1 MKKNYKTI
9 GTILIGII
17 IFLFFIISYFT
28 GGKSKLNK
36 NNNESIFVEENESME
51 VISKKE
57 EKEEKESTK
66 IVVDIKGEV
75 KKPDIYW
82 LEEDSIIEDLIN
94 IAGGVT
100 EEGDLSKIN
109 RAEKLNNHE
118 VVVITNIN
126 DEESEGETII
136 SSTINN
142 NKDNKININTA
153 NSAELDS
160 LSGIGPSKAEAI
172 IKYREENGNFKTIEE
187 IKNVTGIGEGLF
199 EKFKE
204 NITI

>member
-57 EKEEKESTK
+57 EKESTK

-82 LEEDSIIEDLIN
+82 LEEDSIMEDLIN

-118 VVVITNIN
+118 VVVIPNIN
-126 DEESEGETII
+126 DEENEGETII

>member
-28 GGKSKLNK
+28 GGKSKINK

-118 VVVITNIN
+118 VVVIPNIN

>member
-82 LEEDSIIEDLIN
+82 LKEDSIIEDLIN

-118 VVVITNIN
+118 VVVIPNIN

>member
-36 NNNESIFVEENESME
+36 NNNESIFVEENEYME

-118 VVVITNIN
+118 VVVIPNIN

>member
-118 VVVITNIN
+118 VVVIPNIN
-126 DEESEGETII
+126 DEESEGEPII

>member
-17 IFLFFIISYFT
+17 IFLFFIIFYFT

-118 VVVITNIN
+118 VVVIPNIN

>member
-51 VISKKE
+51 VISK
-57 EKEEKESTK
+57 KEEKESTK

-118 VVVITNIN
+118 VVVIPNIN
-126 DEESEGETII
+126 DEENEGETII

>member
-1 MKKNYKTI
+1 
-9 GTILIGII
+9 
-17 IFLFFIISYFT
+17 
-28 GGKSKLNK
+28 
-36 NNNESIFVEENESME
+36 ME

-118 VVVITNIN
+118 VVVIPNIN

-136 SSTINN
+136 SSTINT

>member
-51 VISKKE
+51 VISK
-57 EKEEKESTK
+57 KEEKESTK

-118 VVVITNIN
+118 VVVIPNIN

-142 NKDNKININTA
+142 NKDNKINISKKYATKVLSSDIVRSTIFDNAVYTFNGGEYV
-153 NSAELDS
+153 NSFS
-160 LSGIGPSKAEAI
+160 L
-172 IKYREENGNFKTIEE
+172 EN
-187 IKNVTGIGEGLF
+187 
-199 EKFKE
+199 
-204 NITI
+204 

>member
-118 VVVITNIN
+118 VVVIPNIN

-187 IKNVTGIGEGLF
+187 IKNVTGIGEGLS

>member
-57 EKEEKESTK
+57 EKQSTK

-118 VVVITNIN
+118 VVVIPNIN

>member
-66 IVVDIKGEV
+66 IVVDIEGEV

-82 LEEDSIIEDLIN
+82 LKEDSIIEDLIN

-118 VVVITNIN
+118 VVVIPNIN

>member
-1 MKKNYKTI
+1 
-9 GTILIGII
+9 
-17 IFLFFIISYFT
+17 
-28 GGKSKLNK
+28 
-36 NNNESIFVEENESME
+36 ME

-118 VVVITNIN
+118 VVVIPNIN

>member
-82 LEEDSIIEDLIN
+82 LEEDSTIEDLIN

-118 VVVITNIN
+118 VVVIPNIN

>member
-9 GTILIGII
+9 GTIIVGII
-17 IFLFFIISYFT
+17 IFLFFIISYLT
-28 GGKSKLNK
+28 GGKSELNK
-36 NNNESIFVEENESME
+36 NNDESIFIQENESME
-51 VISKKE
+51 VISK
-57 EKEEKESTK
+57 KEEKESTK

-94 IAGGVT
+94 LAGGLT

-109 RAEKLNNHE
+109 RAEKLNNHQ
-118 VVVITNIN
+118 VVVIPNIN
-126 DEESEGETII
+126 DEENQGEIII
-136 SSTINN
+136 SSTS
-142 NKDNKININTA
+142 DNKVNINTA
-153 NSAELDS
+153 NLTELDS

>member
-118 VVVITNIN
+118 VVVIPNIN

-136 SSTINN
+136 SSTINT

>member
-82 LEEDSIIEDLIN
+82 IEEDSIIEDLIN
-94 IAGGVT
+94 IAGGVK

-118 VVVITNIN
+118 VVVIPNIN

-204 NITI
+204 NIKI

>member
-1 MKKNYKTI
+1 M
-9 GTILIGII
+9 
-17 IFLFFIISYFT
+17 
-28 GGKSKLNK
+28 
-36 NNNESIFVEENESME
+36 
-51 VISKKE
+51 
-57 EKEEKESTK
+57 
-66 IVVDIKGEV
+66 
-75 KKPDIYW
+75 
-82 LEEDSIIEDLIN
+82 
-94 IAGGVT
+94 
-100 EEGDLSKIN
+100 
-109 RAEKLNNHE
+109 
-118 VVVITNIN
+118 VVIPNIN

>member
-57 EKEEKESTK
+57 EKESTK

-82 LEEDSIIEDLIN
+82 LEEDSIMEDLIN

-118 VVVITNIN
+118 VVVIPNIN

>member
-118 VVVITNIN
+118 VVVIPNIN

>member
-94 IAGGVT
+94 IVGGVT

-118 VVVITNIN
+118 VVVIPNIN